1 MQNAQSTQ
9 NANNSQSTLLTITFD
24 ETNISTEETSV
35 SVSGKIVHDA
45 PLSKA
50 SYQLYDSDGLITQ
63 QGSVLANDTW
73 SSTVQPSIGTN
84 TFTLTVTDSTGHS
97 ATSSL
102 IIVRNSKELDF
113 DEDIVTGDEDE
124 SMNFAKNIA
133 DYQHEKSNSDS
144 SLSDTTKIVIEKD
157 SELYQKLLSGEIK
170 EGSTYILPPNDD
182 FPAGFSGTIQ
192 SWGKPSDSAIDS
204 DTYIEVIFKEPELD
218 DLFDGDG
225 RIDFGGGVDPDD
237 PIAFIMVPD
246 GSEVSA
252 ISENKA
258 KTYASEK
265 YSRPYFPEGMAGF
278 FQPNISTTPG
288 KSTSIKLDLLDV
300 LLYDTDM
307 DPDTKDQLRLNGSL
321 VLSDITFDG
330 SLEWK
335 EKSGSLMPQQI
346 KMDVSYNTKVN
357 VTLKA
362 FDSIDFKD
370 IVKKANDNFENK
382 IEKCGIQLSGIDM
395 SDRLLLGVIGFNF
408 AVSPTANLKEI
419 AEQTAMSIKPK
430 FFVALYLDLSGEL
443 TAELS
448 VSYDYSSYRECGF
461 NVCNSKAKNIEG
473 INSAIYTEQKKLV
486 GNYEMGTYERERKS
500 KTEFGKPEPKVTFD
514 GKVEITHK
522 TTNDHPLLSD
532 VELYIYEKEKL
543 NSGN

>member
-1 MQNAQSTQ
+1 
-9 NANNSQSTLLTITFD
+9 
-24 ETNISTEETSV
+24 
-35 SVSGKIVHDA
+35 
-45 PLSKA
+45 
-50 SYQLYDSDGLITQ
+50 
-63 QGSVLANDTW
+63 
-73 SSTVQPSIGTN
+73 
-84 TFTLTVTDSTGHS
+84 
-97 ATSSL
+97 
-102 IIVRNSKELDF
+102 
-113 DEDIVTGDEDE
+113 
-124 SMNFAKNIA
+124 
-133 DYQHEKSNSDS
+133 
-144 SLSDTTKIVIEKD
+144 
-157 SELYQKLLSGEIK
+157 
-170 EGSTYILPPNDD
+170 
-182 FPAGFSGTIQ
+182 
-192 SWGKPSDSAIDS
+192 
-204 DTYIEVIFKEPELD
+204 
-218 DLFDGDG
+218 
-225 RIDFGGGVDPDD
+225 
-237 PIAFIMVPD
+237 MVPD

-514 GKVEITHK
+514 GKVTGKVNLGAGAMCGIMMLGIIPGDVYGGCSSDAEITLDGKVEVTHK

>member
-1 MQNAQSTQ
+1 MRREKLKQYSAGIMAVVMSGMLIFGSQTTVFAAEEEKKEDKTETVYVNADADGTSSKVTVSEWLQNHDASDVI
-9 NANNSQSTLLTITFD
+9 NDYSTLK
-24 ETNISTEETSV
+24 NIKNVKGEET
-35 SVSGKIVHDA
+35 
-45 PLSKA
+45 
-50 SYQLYDSDGLITQ
+50 
-63 QGSVLANDTW
+63 
-73 SSTVQPSIGTN
+73 
-84 TFTLTVTDSTGHS
+84 FTEKGH
-97 ATSSL
+97 
-102 IIVRNSKELDF
+102 
-113 DEDIVTGDEDE
+113 
-124 SMNFAKNIA
+124 
-133 DYQHEKSNSDS
+133 
-144 SLSDTTKIVIEKD
+144 
-157 SELYQKLLSGEIK
+157 
-170 EGSTYILPPNDD
+170 
-182 FPAGFSGTIQ
+182 
-192 SWGKPSDSAIDS
+192 
-204 DTYIEVIFKEPELD
+204 
-218 DLFDGDG
+218 
-225 RIDFGGGVDPDD
+225 
-237 PIAFIMVPD
+237 
-246 GSEVSA
+246 
-252 ISENKA
+252 
-258 KTYASEK
+258 
-265 YSRPYFPEGMAGF
+265 
-278 FQPNISTTPG
+278 
-288 KSTSIKLDLLDV
+288 
-300 LLYDTDM
+300 
-307 DPDTKDQLRLNGSL
+307 
-321 VLSDITFDG
+321 G

-448 VSYDYSSYRECGF
+448 VSYDYSSYRECSF

-514 GKVEITHK
+514 GKVEVTHK

>member
-1 MQNAQSTQ
+1 M
-9 NANNSQSTLLTITFD
+9 
-24 ETNISTEETSV
+24 
-35 SVSGKIVHDA
+35 
-45 PLSKA
+45 
-50 SYQLYDSDGLITQ
+50 
-63 QGSVLANDTW
+63 
-73 SSTVQPSIGTN
+73 
-84 TFTLTVTDSTGHS
+84 
-97 ATSSL
+97 
-102 IIVRNSKELDF
+102 
-113 DEDIVTGDEDE
+113 
-124 SMNFAKNIA
+124 
-133 DYQHEKSNSDS
+133 
-144 SLSDTTKIVIEKD
+144 
-157 SELYQKLLSGEIK
+157 
-170 EGSTYILPPNDD
+170 
-182 FPAGFSGTIQ
+182 
-192 SWGKPSDSAIDS
+192 
-204 DTYIEVIFKEPELD
+204 D

-252 ISENKA
+252 ISEN
-258 KTYASEK
+258 
-265 YSRPYFPEGMAGF
+265 
-278 FQPNISTTPG
+278 
-288 KSTSIKLDLLDV
+288 
-300 LLYDTDM
+300 
-307 DPDTKDQLRLNGSL
+307 
-321 VLSDITFDG
+321 
-330 SLEWK
+330 
-335 EKSGSLMPQQI
+335 
-346 KMDVSYNTKVN
+346 
-357 VTLKA
+357 
-362 FDSIDFKD
+362 
-370 IVKKANDNFENK
+370 KANDNFENK

-514 GKVEITHK
+514 GKVEVTHK